1 MARGRV
7 FWTLFLALIVASST
21 CLVLFS
27 AHGKSDNK
35 AEAKSD
41 NKEAK
46 PDTKPQ
52 QRGPVFRSGVD
63 VVVLRAAVTDPL
75 NRYVVGLERQHFKV
89 YDNKVEQII
98 THFSS
103 DNAPLSVG
111 IIFDVSGSMAE
122 NLVAAKNSVVRFLE
136 QGTTE
141 DEYFLVAFNDRAALV
156 QDFTPK
162 SEDIRN
168 RIGMV
173 TAKGRTALYDAI
185 YAGLQKLSE
194 AHHDKKALII
204 ITDGEDNSSRYTFSD
219 IKEFAKESDAQIY
232 VIGEK
237 GDLGYGRSIISEI
250 VSLTG
255 GRAFFPSSLKQID
268 YYCDLIQTE
277 LRNQYVLGYSP
288 NNPTRDG
295 KWRKVKV
302 RLDPPEGLPKLT
314 VRTKEGYFA
323 PKR

>member
-1 MARGRV
+1 MARGKTC
-7 FWTLFLALIVASST
+7 WTFF
-21 CLVLFS
+21 LVLFVAALTCLLALPDS
-27 AHGKSDNK
+27 KAHPKIEGKADDN
-35 AEAKSD
+35 A
-41 NKEAK
+41 
-46 PDTKPQ
+46 PQ
-52 QRGPVFRSGVD
+52 KGPVFRTGVD
-63 VVVLRAAVTDPL
+63 LVVIRAAVTDPL
-75 NRYVVGLERQHFKV
+75 NRYVVGLEKQHFKV
-89 YDNKVEQII
+89 FDNKVEQTI
-98 THFSS
+98 THFSN

-111 IIFDVSGSMAE
+111 LIFDVSGSMAD
-122 NLVAAKNSVVRFLE
+122 NLMAAKNSVVRFLE
-136 QGTTE
+136 QGTLQ
-141 DEYFLVAFNDRAALV
+141 DEYFLVTFNERAALI

-173 TAKGRTALYDAI
+173 SARGRTALYDAI

-194 AHHDKKALII
+194 AHHDKKALVV

-219 IKEFAKESDAQIY
+219 VKEFAKESDAQIY

-277 LRNQYVLGYSP
+277 LRNQYVLGYTP
-288 NNPTRDG
+288 NNGLHDG

-314 VRTKEGYFA
+314 VRAKEGYFA

>member
-1 MARGRV
+1 MARGKTC
-7 FWTLFLALIVASST
+7 WTFF
-21 CLVLFS
+21 LVLFV
-27 AHGKSDNK
+27 AALTCLLALPDDKTHPRIEGKADDN
-35 AEAKSD
+35 A
-41 NKEAK
+41 
-46 PDTKPQ
+46 PQ
-52 QRGPVFRSGVD
+52 KGPVFRTGVD
-63 VVVLRAAVTDPL
+63 LVVIRAAVTDPL
-75 NRYVVGLERQHFKV
+75 NRYVVGLEKQHFKV
-89 YDNKVEQII
+89 FDNKMEQTI
-98 THFSS
+98 THFSN

-111 IIFDVSGSMAE
+111 IIFDVSGSMAD
-122 NLVAAKNSVVRFLE
+122 NLMAAKNSVVRFLE
-136 QGTTE
+136 QGTLQ
-141 DEYFLVAFNDRAALV
+141 DEYFLVTFNERAALI

-173 TAKGRTALYDAI
+173 SARGRTALYDAI

-194 AHHDKKALII
+194 AHHDKKALVV

-219 IKEFAKESDAQIY
+219 VKEFAKESDAQIY

-277 LRNQYVLGYSP
+277 LRNQYVLGYTP
-288 NNPTRDG
+288 NNGLHDG

-314 VRTKEGYFA
+314 VRAKEGYFA

>member
-1 MARGRV
+1 MARRKT
-7 FWTLFLALIVASST
+7 FRTFFLIVLIAALT
-21 CLVLFS
+21 CLLAFS
-27 AHGKSDNK
+27 SDNK
-35 AEAKSD
+35 PDNKSD
-41 NKEAK
+41 DKTDNRPAQK
-46 PDTKPQ
+46 
-52 QRGPVFRSGVD
+52 GPVFRTGVEM
-63 VVVLRAAVTDPL
+63 VVIRAAVTDPL
-75 NRYVVGLERQHFKV
+75 NRYVVGLEKQHFKV
-89 YDNKVEQII
+89 YDNKVEQTI
-98 THFSS
+98 THFSN

-111 IIFDVSGSMAE
+111 IIFDVSGSMAD
-122 NLVAAKNSVVRFLE
+122 NLLAAKNSVVRFLE
-136 QGTTE
+136 QGTSQ
-141 DEYFLVAFNDRAALV
+141 DEYFLVTFNDRAALV

-173 TAKGRTALYDAI
+173 AAKGRTALYDAI

-194 AHHDKKALII
+194 AHHDKKALIV

-219 IKEFAKESDAQIY
+219 VKEFAKESDAQIY

-255 GRAFFPSSLKQID
+255 GRAFFPNSLKQID

-277 LRNQYVLGYSP
+277 LRNQYVLGYTP
-288 NNPTRDG
+288 NNAVHDG

-302 RLDPPEGLPKLT
+302 RLDSPEGLPKLT
-314 VRTKEGYFA
+314 VRAKEGYFA

>member
-1 MARGRV
+1 MARGKTC
-7 FWTLFLALIVASST
+7 WTFF
-21 CLVLFS
+21 LVLFVAALTCLLAS
-27 AHGKSDNK
+27 PPDGKGHPKIEGKADNN
-35 AEAKSD
+35 A
-41 NKEAK
+41 
-46 PDTKPQ
+46 PQ
-52 QRGPVFRSGVD
+52 KGPVFRTGVD
-63 VVVLRAAVTDPL
+63 LVVIRAAVTDPL
-75 NRYVVGLERQHFKV
+75 NRYVVGLEKQHFKV
-89 YDNKVEQII
+89 FDNKVEQII
-98 THFSS
+98 THFSN

-122 NLVAAKNSVVRFLE
+122 NLMAAKNSVVRFLE
-136 QGTTE
+136 QGTLQ
-141 DEYFLVAFNDRAALV
+141 DEYFLVTFNERAALA

-173 TAKGRTALYDAI
+173 SAKGRTALYDAI

-194 AHHDKKALII
+194 AHHDKKALVV

-219 IKEFAKESDAQIY
+219 VKEFAKESDAQIY

-277 LRNQYVLGYSP
+277 LRNQYVLGYTP
-288 NNPTRDG
+288 NNSVHDG
-295 KWRKVKV
+295 KWRKLKV

-314 VRTKEGYFA
+314 VRAKEGYFA

>member
-1 MARGRV
+1 MARGKTC
-7 FWTLFLALIVASST
+7 WTFF
-21 CLVLFS
+21 LVLFV
-27 AHGKSDNK
+27 AALTCLLALPDGKTHPRIEGKADDN
-35 AEAKSD
+35 A
-41 NKEAK
+41 
-46 PDTKPQ
+46 PQ
-52 QRGPVFRSGVD
+52 KGPVFRTGVD
-63 VVVLRAAVTDPL
+63 LVVIRAAVTDPL
-75 NRYVVGLERQHFKV
+75 NRYVVGLEKQHFKV
-89 YDNKVEQII
+89 FDNKMEQTI
-98 THFSS
+98 THFSN

-111 IIFDVSGSMAE
+111 IIFDVSGSMAD
-122 NLVAAKNSVVRFLE
+122 NLMAAKNSVVRFLE
-136 QGTTE
+136 QGTLQ
-141 DEYFLVAFNDRAALV
+141 DEYFLVTFNERAALI

-173 TAKGRTALYDAI
+173 SARGRTALYDAI

-194 AHHDKKALII
+194 AHHDKKALVV

-219 IKEFAKESDAQIY
+219 VKEFAKESDAQIY

-277 LRNQYVLGYSP
+277 LRNQYVLGYTP
-288 NNPTRDG
+288 NNGLHDG

-314 VRTKEGYFA
+314 VRAKEGYFA

>member
-1 MARGRV
+1 MARGKTC
-7 FWTLFLALIVASST
+7 WTFF
-21 CLVLFS
+21 LVLFIAAFTYLLAS
-27 AHGKSDNK
+27 RPDGKGHPKIEGKGDN
-35 AEAKSD
+35 
-41 NKEAK
+41 N
-46 PDTKPQ
+46 TPQ
-52 QRGPVFRSGVD
+52 KGPVFRTGVD
-63 VVVLRAAVTDPL
+63 LVVIRAAVTDPL
-75 NRYVVGLERQHFKV
+75 NRYVVGLEKQHFKV
-89 YDNKVEQII
+89 FDNKVEQTI
-98 THFSS
+98 THFSN

-122 NLVAAKNSVVRFLE
+122 NLGAAKNSVVRFLE
-136 QGTTE
+136 QGTLQ
-141 DEYFLVAFNDRAALV
+141 DEYFLVTFNERAALI

-173 TAKGRTALYDAI
+173 SAKGRTALYDAI

-194 AHHDKKALII
+194 AHHDKKALVV

-219 IKEFAKESDAQIY
+219 VKEFAKESDAQIY

-250 VSLTG
+250 VRLTG

-277 LRNQYVLGYSP
+277 LRNQYVLGYTP
-288 NNPTRDG
+288 NNALHDG

-314 VRTKEGYFA
+314 VRAKEGYFA